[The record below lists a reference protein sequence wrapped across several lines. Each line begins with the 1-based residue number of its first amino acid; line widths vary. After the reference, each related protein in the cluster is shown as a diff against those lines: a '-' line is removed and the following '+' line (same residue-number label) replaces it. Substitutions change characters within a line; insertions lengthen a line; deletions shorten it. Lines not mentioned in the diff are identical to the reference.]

1 MRRQVCSK
9 QKAVNEGLLRRP
21 ADHLNFDFSL
31 AQRNTAATHSTLLQA
46 LDTVAGT
53 LHCCRHSTLLQ
64 ALDTVAGTPVFFK
77 MFLLWDLYNHLLAQH
92 RCNLEPAAAK
102 CFSFS

>member
-53 LHCCRHSTLLQ
+53 
-64 ALDTVAGTPVFFK
+64 PVFFK